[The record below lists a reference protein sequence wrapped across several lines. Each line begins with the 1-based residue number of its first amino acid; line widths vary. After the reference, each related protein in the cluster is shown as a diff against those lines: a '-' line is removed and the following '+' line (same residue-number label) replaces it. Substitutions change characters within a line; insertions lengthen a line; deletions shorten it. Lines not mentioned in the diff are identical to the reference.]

1 MSKGRPKID
10 RERQRLEYQVQKGK
24 DGLLAC
30 YEILE
35 EIREKVDKRQAA
47 LDAYLLEI
55 NPLQEDRKC

>member
-24 DGLLAC
+24 DGLLVC
-30 YEILE
+30 YELLE
-35 EIREKVDKRQAA
+35 EIRGKVDKRQAA

-55 NPLQEDRKC
+55 NPPQEDRKC